1 MDLERLRL
9 WLVLL
14 SHVVRIGMLVSNAL
28 AAANAVVA
36 FWTFTC
42 LSDRLIIHVSSLA
55 QLVLMNLVIVMASI
69 FSLGVYLGLF
79 VPVVHFHILLF
90 RQIVIHLP
98 IICNS
103 SMLIVFL
110 HI

>member
-14 SHVVRIGMLVSNAL
+14 SHMMRIGMLVSNAL

-42 LSDRLIIHVSSLA
+42 LSNRLIIHVSSLA
-55 QLVLMNLVIVMASI
+55 QLVLVNLVIVVASI

-79 VPVVHFHILLF
+79 VPVVHFLLF
-90 RQIVIHLP
+90 RQLVIHLP
-98 IICNS
+98 MIGNS